1 MLYRISRA
9 ELLYLDATAGVP
21 GWRYRQLWLGVEAAE
36 GPPVNAVT
44 YIADGNAEDGK
55 PSLRYIT
62 LLREGAAAHGLPAH
76 YLEYLND
83 VEAAS

>member
-1 MLYRISRA
+1 M
-9 ELLYLDATAGVP
+9 LYLDATEGVP
-21 GWRYRQLWLGVEAAE
+21 GWRYRQLWFEAIDAE
-36 GPPVNAVT
+36 GLPVTAVT

-76 YLEYLND
+76 YLRYLND

>member
-1 MLYRISRA
+1 MKLEATQRLHSR
-9 ELLYLDATAGVP
+9 
-21 GWRYRQLWLGVEAAE
+21 RYRQLWVAAQDAE
-36 GPPVNAVT
+36 GRAVNAVT

-55 PSLRYIT
+55 PSQRYIT

-76 YLEYLND
+76 YLDYLND